1 MAFESFY
8 GGRPGASTNIVYTYN
23 SYQEMVE
30 DFRKGGDS
38 TDKVNYGENV
48 VINNIDDVDYHGN
61 VYKRGMNYGLPDGGA
76 IFIGRMCGPRGEIG
90 GIHILGKVN
99 SASDLNNETPPESIA
114 PADPKHAG
122 QVMAVG
128 ADGTIP
134 DIYAY
139 NYFTQQWFYAGSM
152 PYSMY
157 TISRYTVDYD
167 GAD

>member
-23 SYQEMVE
+23 SYQEMVT

-48 VINNIDDVDYHGN
+48 VIDNIDDVDYHGK
-61 VYKRGMNYGLPDGGA
+61 VYKRGMDYSRADGGA

-90 GIHILGKVN
+90 GIHILGKV
-99 SASDLNNETPPESIA
+99 ASPTDLDNTVPPELMN

-122 QVMAVG
+122 QVVAVG
-128 ADGTIP
+128 GDNDIP

-139 NYFTQQWFYAGSM
+139 NYFTDTQFYAGTM
-152 PYSMY
+152 PYSVY
-157 TISRYTVDYD
+157 TTTRYTVDYD